1 MTTTNQLELT
11 KIELFSNLMNTV
23 DLARQSM
30 DKLNELIIYL
40 DFNNEDM
47 IQSYYNFI
55 QEIEQGLHYFK
66 EAYWHNA
73 KAYGIS
79 LDKTTLQP

>member
-30 DKLNELIIYL
+30 NKLNELIIYL
-40 DFNNEDM
+40 DFTNEDM

>member
-1 MTTTNQLELT
+1 MTTYDQLEST

-30 DKLNELIIYL
+30 NKLNELIIYL
-40 DFNNEDM
+40 DFTNEDM

-55 QEIEQGLHYFK
+55 QEIELGLHYFK

>member
-30 DKLNELIIYL
+30 NKLNESIIYL
-40 DFNNEDM
+40 DFTNQEM
-47 IQSYYNFI
+47 IQSYYDSI
-55 QEIEQGLHYFK
+55 QDIEQGLHYFK

>member
-1 MTTTNQLELT
+1 MTTYDQLEST

-30 DKLNELIIYL
+30 NKLNELIIYL
-40 DFNNEDM
+40 DFTNEDM

-55 QEIEQGLHYFK
+55 QEIELGLHYFK

-79 LDKTTLQP
+79 LDKTTVQP

>member
-40 DFNNEDM
+40 DFTNEEM

-73 KAYGIS
+73 KAYGIN
-79 LDKTTLQP
+79 LDKSIPQS